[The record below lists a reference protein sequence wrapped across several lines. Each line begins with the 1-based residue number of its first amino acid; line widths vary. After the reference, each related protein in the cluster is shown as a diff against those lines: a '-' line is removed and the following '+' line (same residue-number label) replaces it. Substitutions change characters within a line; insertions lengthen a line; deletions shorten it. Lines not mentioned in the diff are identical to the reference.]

1 MPKTNNQQPQGAL
14 RNLRIADFSR
24 VLAGPLATMVLGDLG
39 ADIIKI
45 EQPGVGDD
53 TRTWGPPWWS
63 DGENTTST
71 YYLGFNRN
79 KRSISLDLRSKEDLE
94 LAHQIC
100 QSADIV
106 VDNFRTG
113 TMERFGLNRDS
124 LAKDNPEIITCSIT
138 GFGSTGPGAELA
150 GYDFVVQA
158 MSGIMHITGEV
169 DGEPS
174 KIGSAMV
181 DKLTGLYAAIGILA
195 AVQERHQTGLG
206 QHVEVSLMQSALA
219 GLLNVGAAYA
229 TADIDPGRHGNRH
242 PSIAPYEPYQASDG
256 PVIIAAASPV
266 LWERLCE
273 EMGRTDWMK
282 DPRFKTNEDRLANID
297 ALAAEINK
305 ELSKDT
311 AAAWVERL
319 QKAGIPVGMVNDIRA
334 AFVTAE
340 TLGLDPVV
348 TFGDDE
354 NAFHSVRSPLNMET
368 TPPTVRRTPPTNN
381 QHGEEIRREFE
392 DS

>member
-1 MPKTNNQQPQGAL
+1 
-14 RNLRIADFSR
+14 
-24 VLAGPLATMVLGDLG
+24 
-39 ADIIKI
+39 
-45 EQPGVGDD
+45 
-53 TRTWGPPWWS
+53 
-63 DGENTTST
+63 
-71 YYLGFNRN
+71 
-79 KRSISLDLRSKEDLE
+79 
-94 LAHQIC
+94 
-100 QSADIV
+100 
-106 VDNFRTG
+106 
-113 TMERFGLNRDS
+113 MERFGLNRDS
-124 LAKDNPEIITCSIT
+124 LAKDNPGIITCAIT

-219 GLLNVGAAYA
+219 GLLNVGAAHT

-282 DPRFKTNEDRLANID
+282 DPRFKTNEDRLVNID
-297 ALAAEINK
+297 ALATEINK

-319 QKAGIPVGMVNDIRA
+319 QKAGIPVGMVNDVRA

-354 NAFHSVRSPLNMET
+354 NAFRSVRSPLNMET

-381 QHGEEIRREFE
+381 QHGEEIRRELE